1 MNLGGE
7 HMGKLFKNKKIKRV
21 VSLLLM
27 LVVLG
32 TSMGLE
38 RFVQVIWAQT
48 TYIKIYGIGR

>member
-1 MNLGGE
+1 ME
-7 HMGKLFKNKKIKRV
+7 KLFKNKKIKRV

-38 RFVQVIWAQT
+38 RFVQFGHKQPT
-48 TYIKIYGIGR
+48 LRFT